1 MYAVYHGPDG
11 IRQIAKR
18 INILAKVLAE
28 GIKQLGYTIET
39 AAFFDTIIVKTE
51 DWTHSVLEAA
61 RVEGINLRAFDEK
74 VGISIDETCDRELIE
89 RLWSLMA
96 FDSVQQPSFDTI
108 LASEVGSAIPSALE
122 RKTEFLTHPTFN
134 SYHSETEMLRYIR
147 RLSDKDIALDR
158 SMIPLGSC
166 TMKLNATTCLLYTS
180 PSPRDS

>member
-11 IRQIAKR
+11 IRQIATR

-39 AAFFDTIIVKTE
+39 ASFFDTIIVKTE
-51 DWTHSVLEAA
+51 DWTYSVLEAA
-61 RVEGINLRAFDEK
+61 RVEGINLRAFDDK

-96 FDSVQQPSFDTI
+96 VDSVKQPSFDSI
-108 LASEVGSAIPSALE
+108 IASEVGSAIPSALE

-134 SYHSETEMLRYIR
+134 SYHSETEMLRYI
-147 RLSDKDIALDR
+147 S
-158 SMIPLGSC
+158 
-166 TMKLNATTCLLYTS
+166 CLLYTS
-180 PSPRDS
+180 PSPRDAS